1 MNRKTL
7 QLQES
12 LVIICKMRSTT
23 SKPQGGSENSKMSGV
38 RFCNSCE
45 RFDGSICH
53 GGMKSCWKFNLYSK
67 NRSCA
72 TDHYYFSD
80 LTTGRYLFRYT
91 TLSCRPCDE
100 GMFQVFHDLLRET
113 TCCINENRV
122 WSPPLPKKRSRSL
135 RALHKRELV
144 PLKEL
149 IPEWRVRL

>member
-1 MNRKTL
+1 MF
-7 QLQES
+7 
-12 LVIICKMRSTT
+12 
-23 SKPQGGSENSKMSGV
+23 SGKGPRMFRLLLLGMFAVLFMDEGDRVLTWKWV

-113 TCCINENRV
+113 TCCINENRCNTGRDN
-122 WSPPLPKKRSRSL
+122 LD
-135 RALHKRELV
+135 
-144 PLKEL
+144 
-149 IPEWRVRL
+149 ITRVLGAEPQDEIVYDS